1 MTEREAE
8 IEMFNLLTEENGAM
22 IPVGHVNQ
30 LIHKIYKEFE
40 KEKQIFQEKTKKKAY
55 EGYLLMSKCA
65 EQGLE
70 ELKYERELK
79 DYLINNLIKDLK
91 EENKKLKDKL
101 NEYS

>member
-30 LIHKIYKEFE
+30 LICKIYKEFE
-40 KEKQIFQEKTKKKAY
+40 EEKQIFQDETKKKAY
-55 EGYLLMSKCA
+55 ERYLLMSKCA

-70 ELKYERELK
+70 ELKHERELV
-79 DYLINNLIKDLK
+79 DYLVNSVIKDLK
-91 EENKKLKDKL
+91 DKNKVLKERLSGK
-101 NEYS
+101 